1 MALEGVYFED
11 FSPGKLYPTHRR
23 TITET
28 DLVNFMTLCGFY
40 ESLFMDQGYVE
51 TETAFARRIVPGA
64 LTLSYAEGLS
74 ILSGIL
80 HHTGMAFLGMELTVL
95 KPVFVGDTIGV
106 EIEVTEKRETQKPD
120 RGIVTF
126 RHRVINQ
133 KGERVLEYKVRRMI
147 RRKSGTKIPE
157 ERGL

>member
-11 FSPGKLYPTHRR
+11 FFPGKIYSTHRR

-40 ESLFMDQGYVE
+40 EPLFMDQGYVE
-51 TETAFARRIVPGA
+51 AETAFARPIVPGA

-106 EIEVTEKRETQKPD
+106 EIEVIEKRGTQKPD

-133 KGERVLEYKVRRMI
+133 KDERVLEYQIKRMI
-147 RRKSGTKIPE
+147 RRQSSTKTP
-157 ERGL
+157 G